1 MSAVPAERTRT
12 RRKARS
18 AATPA
23 APARTRTR
31 ARSAQRARLDLG
43 SAIPIAICALLM
55 VGIVTVQVAVLQLN
69 GQRGRLQQQLE
80 DLKSGNSSLQNAA
93 NGGGRLIA
101 IKKQAA
107 AFGMVQLPVTET
119 QYLKR
124 AR

>member
-1 MSAVPAERTRT
+1 MSAVPAGRTRP
-12 RRKARS
+12 RPKARS
-18 AATPA
+18 AAPPA
-23 APARTRTR
+23 ARPRTRS
-31 ARSAQRARLDLG
+31 RSAQRARLDLG

>member
-1 MSAVPAERTRT
+1 MSAVPAGRT
-12 RRKARS
+12 RRR
-18 AATPA
+18 TA
-23 APARTRTR
+23 APPAVRPRK
-31 ARSAQRARLDLG
+31 RSAQRARLDLG

-101 IKKQAA
+101 IQKQAA
-107 AFGMVQLPVTET
+107 AFGMVRLPVTEISP
-119 QYLKR
+119 LRR

>member
-1 MSAVPAERTRT
+1 MSAVPAGRTRP
-12 RRKARS
+12 RPKARS
-18 AATPA
+18 AAPPA
-23 APARTRTR
+23 ARPRTRS
-31 ARSAQRARLDLG
+31 RSAQRARLDLG

-107 AFGMVQLPVTET
+107 AFGMVRLPVTET
-119 QYLKR
+119 EYLKR